1 MRLIPLLL
9 VAVVLAAPGRAQ
21 AQAQCRGL
29 AAIAG
34 YSQQQLRAEAS
45 SLPDKAKAGGSACS
59 SFLTVIGK
67 VIGRDTTAGR
77 RLEKDRPFNPAAAQA
92 NVDKALRDPDVRKR
106 IDALRREV
114 PDDTVRLLHEAVVFD
129 EEGYYDARE
138 LRIQQ
143 LQQRLN

>member
-1 MRLIPLLL
+1 MRVITSLLL
-9 VAVVLAAPGRAQ
+9 VAVLAVPGQ
-21 AQAQCRGL
+21 VHAQCPSFG
-29 AAIAG
+29 AVSG
-34 YSQQQLRAEAS
+34 FSKEQLRS
-45 SLPDKAKAGGSACS
+45 GLPSLHDTAKAGGSACG

-67 VIGRDTTAGR
+67 LISRDVTAGR

-92 NVDKALRDPDVRKR
+92 DVDAALRNPDVRKR

-114 PDDTVRLLHEAVVFD
+114 PDETVRLMYEAVVFD

-143 LQQRLN
+143 LRQRLN